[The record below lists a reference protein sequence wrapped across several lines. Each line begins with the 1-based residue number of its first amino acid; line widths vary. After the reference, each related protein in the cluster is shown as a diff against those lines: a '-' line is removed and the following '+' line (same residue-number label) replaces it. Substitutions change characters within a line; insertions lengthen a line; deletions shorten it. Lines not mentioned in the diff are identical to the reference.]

1 MGMEI
6 NLLQAGKGDCIL
18 VRCGT
23 GIKKVNILID
33 SGMSK
38 DYFLKALSRIAGN
51 DEKIDLLV
59 FTHDDNDHIKGA
71 VNLLKKINQKNDR
84 DKNVSPNEFSGLGK
98 TSTKEYNKLIKELT
112 DERILFNFGGYG
124 AETLLG
130 VTEAKQLFESFNK
143 MNIQKLG
150 FVLADAEGEL
160 DVPYPNM
167 LQLKWKI
174 VGNELQSNVIWQ
186 PNQKELETEEEHLE
200 IVILSP
206 GKQTLANYIH
216 SAWEKQQKKD
226 VPLKAEKKKRQNEWE
241 KSIQYWLQNM
251 ADKKNKLTD
260 ANQASI
266 AFLMI
271 YGQHCGLFAGDAS
284 PADMVSAGREYLDRK
299 QIKQDYMDVDFIKL
313 PHHGSSHNASKEFF
327 GFFRTKTFFV
337 TTEGYT
343 QYKHPGKVTLALI
356 ASSLGNDETA
366 DIYSSY
372 SWWKNNTEFCRSE
385 RSSGNWSM
393 CNDLCRLEDVD
404 GTVKYLRFHKVGTV
418 PAQIGKEVFVKS

>member
-38 DYFLKALSRIAGN
+38 DYFLKALSRIVGN

-71 VNLLKKINQKNDR
+71 ANLLKKINQKSDG
-84 DKNVSPNEFSGLGK
+84 DKKVSSNVFSGLGK
-98 TSTKEYNKLIKELT
+98 KSAKEYDKLFKELT

-124 AETLLG
+124 TETLLG

-206 GKQTLANYIH
+206 GKQALANYIH

-226 VPLKAEKKKRQNEWE
+226 VPLKAEEKKRQNEWE

-266 AFLMI
+266 AFLVI

-284 PADMVSAGREYLDRK
+284 PVDMVSAGREYLARK

-327 GFFRTKTFFV
+327 EFFRTKTFFV

-343 QYKHPGKVTLALI
+343 QYRHPGKVTLALI
-356 ASSLGNDETA
+356 ASALGNDETA

-385 RSSGNWSM
+385 RSAGNWSM
-393 CNDLCRLEDVD
+393 CSDLCRLEDVD

-418 PAQIGKEVFVKS
+418 PVQIGKEVFVKS